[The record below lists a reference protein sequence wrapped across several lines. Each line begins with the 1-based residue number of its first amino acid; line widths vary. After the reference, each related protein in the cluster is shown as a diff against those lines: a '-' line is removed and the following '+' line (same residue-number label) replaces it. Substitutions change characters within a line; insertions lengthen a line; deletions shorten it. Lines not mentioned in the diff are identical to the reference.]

1 MRVSCLQENL
11 AKGLSIVSRAVATRS
26 TLPVLSNVLL
36 ATDQGLLKLAATDL
50 EMAISCW
57 IGAKVEEDGTTTVP
71 ARLLTDLVNSLPP
84 ERIDMELVVRTQA
97 LHLACARNEAD
108 LKVVDASEFPL
119 IPTADDEHQI
129 ALPPEILREIIGQVV
144 FAAATDESRPILTGV
159 LADFS
164 GDTLTLAA
172 ADGFRLSVRSAP
184 LGQAIPEPV
193 SVVIP
198 ARALSELNRVSS
210 EEEEPI
216 TMTITPSRSQVI
228 FHLQGNTG
236 ALKGKIFSID
246 LVSQLLEGRFPD
258 YNQIIPKTRITRTV
272 LNTAEFLKACRMAN
286 IFARSEANIV
296 RLNIAPG
303 SMTLSATSAEM
314 GDSVSEIDAQVEG
327 EPIITA
333 FNVKYLIDVL
343 SVVDSAQVALETT
356 TATSPGVIR
365 PVGDDTFTHVI
376 MPMHIR
382 TD

>member
-71 ARLLTDLVNSLPP
+71 ARLFTDLVNSLPP